1 MNLTMGAWGRL
12 HQLWERP
19 LGPLFEKELRVVS
32 RRKGWYALRTAYVS
46 LLLVLVVVTWGI
58 AMARASGG
66 SQTLAMTPRMSQA
79 GQSLVMTLVWFQ
91 FLSMQ
96 LLAVGIMST
105 AVSEEA
111 RGQTLSVLFTTP
123 ITGGQ
128 FILGKLASRMLQLVL
143 LMAMGLP
150 MLGLLRVYGGIDW
163 PFVVRGFAI
172 TAGADTFRRGNEP
185 ASIRLVQK
193 TPRRHRIES
202 AGTGRGL
209 RRDGVRPV
217 FRSDPA
223 LHSEPLCAAG

>member
-66 SQTLAMTPRMSQA
+66 SQTLAMTARMSQA

-105 AVSEEA
+105 AVSPSFPIA
-111 RGQTLSVLFTTP
+111 NQIVCKSLFYRP
-123 ITGGQ
+123 
-128 FILGKLASRMLQLVL
+128 
-143 LMAMGLP
+143 
-150 MLGLLRVYGGIDW
+150 
-163 PFVVRGFAI
+163 
-172 TAGADTFRRGNEP
+172 
-185 ASIRLVQK
+185 K
-193 TPRRHRIES
+193 TPKV
-202 AGTGRGL
+202 GTTWLFPPGR
-209 RRDGVRPV
+209 
-217 FRSDPA
+217 
-223 LHSEPLCAAG
+223 